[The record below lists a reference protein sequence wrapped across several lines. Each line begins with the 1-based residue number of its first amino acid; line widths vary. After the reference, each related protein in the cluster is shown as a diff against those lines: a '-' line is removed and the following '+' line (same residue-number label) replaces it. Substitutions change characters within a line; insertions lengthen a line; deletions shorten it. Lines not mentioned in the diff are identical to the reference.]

1 VRCSCSVALLA
12 LLFWLGLIGYAIG
25 GGVFTVA
32 QSELALVYRF
42 GKFVRVAPPGMHFA
56 WPPPFERIVRIPT
69 ETLRMPVGFSFN
81 DRIRNLLPT
90 ETESQW
96 LTGDTNIVELQAIVN
111 YSLQDPRKSLATL
124 NELEPGP
131 TAAQLGL
138 RSFVIRIA
146 VETAFSELASGM
158 TIDELISGGKT
169 QLQLDALAR
178 AQAFLDRLDS
188 GILLTQVNIT
198 DANPP
203 VAARESFTDVQSAKA
218 ERERRISEADGE
230 RRKALPDAQAE
241 AERPDAERRE
251 VRVGDAV
258 RSERRSEALH
268 DAAGRSVEEPRARE
282 APAVARRHGAHP
294 REGRE
299 DLLRTGARRHE
310 RARLAREVS
319 DAPRWCVTHSPTKR
333 GRRRRKPR
341 PRAGSRRAR
350 SVATVT
356 RCAARGC
363 RRWCHGG
370 RAATASSRRT
380 SSTGTRGSP
389 AASPA
394 CSSSKPRAFATSRVG
409 RCSVRVTTASSMG

>member
-1 VRCSCSVALLA
+1 MTQSRALFVFGRALA

-241 AERPDAERRE
+241 AERQMQN
-251 VRVGDAV
+251 AV
-258 RSERRSEALH
+258 KYASETLSEAN
-268 DAAGRSVEEPRARE
+268 GE
-282 APAVARRHGAHP
+282 AKRFTT
-294 REGRE
+294 
-299 DLLRTGARRHE
+299 LLE
-310 RARLAREVS
+310 EVS
-319 DAPRWCVTHSPTKR
+319 KNRELAKHRLWLDAM
-333 GRRRRKPR
+333 
-341 PRAGSRRAR
+341 AR
-350 SVATVT
+350 ILAKGEKIFYEP
-356 RCAARGC
+356 APD
-363 RRWCHGG
+363 
-370 RAATASSRRT
+370 
-380 SSTGTRGSP
+380 GT
-389 AASPA
+389 
-394 CSSSKPRAFATSRVG
+394 
-409 RCSVRVTTASSMG
+409 SVRVWLEK